1 MINGS
6 RRDFIAKAADG
17 LAGIILAQ
25 KCPAIVIKSNSAG
38 RKNVFDTEAKVI
50 PSA

>member
-1 MINGS
+1 MSSS
-6 RRDFIAKAADG
+6 RRDFIAKAAG
-17 LAGIILAQ
+17 GIAGIIFAQ

-38 RKNVFDTEAKVI
+38 RKNVFDTAQKVI